1 MGKLC
6 HTQAKP
12 HRGGCSCEQEQW
24 EAGSNDASTAGTLGW
39 ALAAAGPLTAP
50 DSP

>member
-6 HTQAKP
+6 HTQTKLKQ
-12 HRGGCSCEQEQW
+12 GVCEQEQW
-24 EAGSNDASTAGTLGW
+24 EVGTNDVPTAVTLCW